1 MIQVMRS
8 PTLPWASVDAVDS
21 KYEDAHLPFPS
32 REEVDKCM
40 NCTRE
45 RCINCLDPSA
55 SNRGTGRPCG
65 RPRKNRAPIDG
76 QRAIVEISA
85 KLDVLIDAVN
95 KISN

>member
-32 REEVDKCM
+32 REEVDRCM
-40 NCTRE
+40 SCTRDH
-45 RCINCLDPSA
+45 CINCLDPCK
-55 SNRGTGRPCG
+55 SNRGTGRPNG

-76 QRAIVEISA
+76 QCAIVEISA
-85 KLDVLIDAVN
+85 KLDAILDAVN